1 MKTKTLLA
9 AALCASLF
17 ASGASFADD
26 DVTLRFSNAT
36 NVAAKDAAVPMMEV
50 ANKDSDGTITIKH
63 FPDNMLGDDR
73 VATESTIMGD
83 IDIVLTQ
90 PSVLTAFV
98 PDAYAWEAPF
108 LFNNAEEGIKCFN
121 SELASKINN
130 QVEKKGLKVLA
141 MVGNGFRNYT
151 NNKVAVKVPN
161 DVKGQKVRVMETD
174 IQMAMWQAWGANPT
188 PMAFAELLPALQ
200 QGTVDA
206 QENPVAIIDAN
217 KLYEVQHYISLTGH
231 LYSPQILLMNKAKYD
246 SLSEKQQKAID
257 NAVAAFVKKQ
267 RERSIELDNLSI
279 DKFKQAGCEVIE
291 LTDADRKLWQ
301 QDAIDGGVYDLIK
314 SKMEHPEYLD
324 QIINKQY

>member
-1 MKTKTLLA
+1 MKNKTLLA

-17 ASGASFADD
+17 AAGSVQADD

-36 NVAAKDAAVPMMEV
+36 NVAAKDAAVDLMDV
-50 ANKDSDGTITIKH
+50 AKKESDGTIKIKH

-98 PDAYAWEAPF
+98 PDCYAWEAPF
-108 LFNNAEEGIKCFN
+108 LFNNADEGIKCFS

-151 NNKVAVKVPN
+151 NNKVAVKVPS

-206 QENPVAIIDAN
+206 QENPLAIIDAN

-231 LYSPQILLMNKAKYD
+231 LYSPQIMLMNKAKYD

-257 NAVAAFVKKQ
+257 DAVKAFVAKHRQ
-267 RERSIELDNLSI
+267 RSVELDNMSI
-279 DKFKQAGCEVIE
+279 DKFKKAGCEVVE
-291 LTDADRKLWQ
+291 LNDADRAQWQ
-301 QDAIDGGVYDLIK
+301 KTAVDAGVYDLIK
-314 SKMEHPEYLD
+314 SKMDHPEYLD

>member
-1 MKTKTLLA
+1 MKNKTLLA

-17 ASGASFADD
+17 AAGSVQADD

-36 NVAAKDAAVPMMEV
+36 NVAAKDAAVDLMDV
-50 ANKDSDGTITIKH
+50 AKKESDGTIKIKH

-98 PDAYAWEAPF
+98 PDCYAWEAPF
-108 LFNNAEEGIKCFN
+108 LFNNADEGIKCFS

-151 NNKVAVKVPN
+151 NNKVAVKVPS

-206 QENPVAIIDAN
+206 QENPLAIIDAN

-231 LYSPQILLMNKAKYD
+231 LYSPQIMLMNKAKYD

-257 NAVAAFVKKQ
+257 DAVKAFVAKHRQ
-267 RERSIELDNLSI
+267 RSVELDNMSI
-279 DKFKQAGCEVIE
+279 DKFKKAGCEVVE
-291 LTDADRKLWQ
+291 LNDADRAQWQ
-301 QDAIDGGVYDLIK
+301 KTAVDAGVYDLIK
-314 SKMEHPEYLD
+314 SKMDNPEYLD

>member
-1 MKTKTLLA
+1 MKNKTLLA

-17 ASGASFADD
+17 AAGSVQADD

-36 NVAAKDAAVPMMEV
+36 NVAAKDAAVDLMDV
-50 ANKDSDGTITIKH
+50 AKKESDGTIKIKH

-73 VATESTIMGD
+73 VATD
-83 IDIVLTQ
+83 C
-90 PSVLTAFV
+90 
-98 PDAYAWEAPF
+98 YAWEAPF
-108 LFNNAEEGIKCFN
+108 LFKNADEGIKCFS

-151 NNKVAVKVPN
+151 NNKVAVKVPS

-206 QENPVAIIDAN
+206 QENPLAIIDAN

-231 LYSPQILLMNKAKYD
+231 LYSPQIMLMNKAKYD

-257 NAVAAFVKKQ
+257 DAVKAFVAKHRQ
-267 RERSIELDNLSI
+267 RSVELDNMSI
-279 DKFKQAGCEVIE
+279 DKFKKAGCEVVE
-291 LTDADRKLWQ
+291 LNDADRAQWQ
-301 QDAIDGGVYDLIK
+301 KTAVDAGVYDLIK
-314 SKMEHPEYLD
+314 SKMDHPEYLD

>member
-1 MKTKTLLA
+1 MKNKTLLV

-17 ASGASFADD
+17 AAGSVQADD

-36 NVAAKDAAVPMMEV
+36 NVAAKDAAVDLMDV
-50 ANKDSDGTITIKH
+50 AKKESDGTIKIKH

-98 PDAYAWEAPF
+98 PDCYAWEAPF
-108 LFNNAEEGIKCFN
+108 LFNNADEGIKCFS

-151 NNKVAVKVPN
+151 NNKVAVKVPS

-206 QENPVAIIDAN
+206 QENPLAIIDAN

-231 LYSPQILLMNKAKYD
+231 LYSPQIMLMNKAKYD

-257 NAVAAFVKKQ
+257 DAVKAFVAKHRQ
-267 RERSIELDNLSI
+267 RSVELDNMSI
-279 DKFKQAGCEVIE
+279 DKFKKAGCEVVE
-291 LTDADRKLWQ
+291 LNDADRAQWQ
-301 QDAIDGGVYDLIK
+301 KTAVDAGVYDLIK
-314 SKMEHPEYLD
+314 SKMDHPEYLD

>member
-1 MKTKTLLA
+1 MKNKTLLA

-17 ASGASFADD
+17 AAGSVQADD

-36 NVAAKDAAVPMMEV
+36 NVAAKDAAVDLMDV
-50 ANKDSDGTITIKH
+50 AKKESDGTIKIKH

-98 PDAYAWEAPF
+98 PDCYAWEAPF
-108 LFNNAEEGIKCFN
+108 LFNNADEGIKCFS

-151 NNKVAVKVPN
+151 NNKVAVKVPS

-206 QENPVAIIDAN
+206 QENPLAIIDAN

-231 LYSPQILLMNKAKYD
+231 LYSPQIMLMNKAKYD

-257 NAVAAFVKKQ
+257 DAVKAFVAKHRQ
-267 RERSIELDNLSI
+267 RSVELDDMSI
-279 DKFKQAGCEVIE
+279 DKFKKAGCEVVE
-291 LTDADRKLWQ
+291 LNDADRAQWQ
-301 QDAIDGGVYDLIK
+301 KTAVDAGVYDLIK
-314 SKMEHPEYLD
+314 SKMDHPEYLD

>member
-1 MKTKTLLA
+1 MKNKTLLA

-17 ASGASFADD
+17 AAGSVQADD

-36 NVAAKDAAVPMMEV
+36 NVAAKNAAVDLMDV
-50 ANKDSDGTITIKH
+50 AKKESDGTIKIKH

-98 PDAYAWEAPF
+98 PDCYAWEAPF
-108 LFNNAEEGIKCFN
+108 LFNNADEGIKCFS

-151 NNKVAVKVPN
+151 NNKVAVKVPS

-206 QENPVAIIDAN
+206 QENPLAIIDAN

-231 LYSPQILLMNKAKYD
+231 LYSPQ
-246 SLSEKQQKAID
+246 SCS
-257 NAVAAFVKKQ
+257 
-267 RERSIELDNLSI
+267 
-279 DKFKQAGCEVIE
+279 
-291 LTDADRKLWQ
+291 
-301 QDAIDGGVYDLIK
+301 
-314 SKMEHPEYLD
+314 
-324 QIINKQY
+324 

>member
-1 MKTKTLLA
+1 MKNKTLLA

-17 ASGASFADD
+17 AAGSVQADD

-36 NVAAKDAAVPMMEV
+36 NVAAKDAAVDLMDV
-50 ANKDSDGTITIKH
+50 AKKESDGTIKIKH

-98 PDAYAWEAPF
+98 PDCYAWEAPF
-108 LFNNAEEGIKCFN
+108 LFKNADEGIKCFS

-151 NNKVAVKVPN
+151 NNKVAVKVPS

-206 QENPVAIIDAN
+206 QENPLAIIDAN

-231 LYSPQILLMNKAKYD
+231 LYSPQIMLMNKAKYD

-257 NAVAAFVKKQ
+257 DAVKAFVAKHRQ
-267 RERSIELDNLSI
+267 RSVELDNMSI
-279 DKFKQAGCEVIE
+279 DKFKKAGCEVVE
-291 LTDADRKLWQ
+291 LNDADRAQWQ
-301 QDAIDGGVYDLIK
+301 KTAVDAGVYDLIK
-314 SKMEHPEYLD
+314 SKMDHPEYLD